1 MTNKLLNLAKKWL
14 IASIAIISILGTFLP
29 AINVAA
35 IDPLTISNINI
46 TSTDKSAVIT
56 WNTNRTAY
64 AKIQYGLNTG
74 AYTFTIQTNQKATT
88 QTMTIFGLSAET
100 TYYFKIMSDDGTNQ
114 VYSTE
119 RSFKTS
125 KAIDNQAT
133 TISGVSVVYTTGST
147 ATIQWQTDE
156 DATTE
161 VEYGMSQTYGA
172 SKVDGR
178 LVRSHDI
185 TLTGLIDGTS
195 YHFRVKSKDKSNN
208 ISTWSD
214 STFSTKVTNVSDNQA
229 LTIYNI
235 KPAAENDVNIKQTSV
250 IISWWTN
257 KLSEG
262 WVRFGTSPAYGQV
275 FNTTPPRDFMN
286 SVTITNLK
294 PNTTYYF
301 EINGRDVNGKTAN
314 SGGFSFKTAAV
325 DQNNTGS
332 GSTGSGTGY
341 TGTGSITG
349 STGGTVLGISN
360 CDVNLSSDFGYFGL
374 YYNLTP
380 AHPDFETWQQTVKTA
395 GQNDWYSAQY
405 YAFSRV
411 DSTLDFGQNFFP
423 VDEKKANDPHDF
435 AVHWRAI
442 MNVPDTGTY
451 TYKVSSDDDSWVF
464 VDDILSVDL
473 HGIHNNQDK
482 LVNMSLTPG
491 YHKIE
496 IYYADRQSS
505 RAAFTFVNDKK
516 IKINPLPDGCEISDV
531 LAYNKG
537 LGQGY
542 GAGGGYVVGT
552 NNGSGGKVLGASNID
567 DDPYRGYACNPDL
580 GYTKIKALYKTS
592 DSPDIWAILETGQ
605 RSYITS
611 PLSFNEYQC
620 RWNKV
625 KTVSRALLNSYASAT
640 LVRTPTDPVIYHL
653 FQRPDVKWL
662 KINIPSP
669 TVFISYPNNYWGN
682 VARLNH
688 YDLEAYPKVQLIKL
702 ANKPEVYLIDGA
714 NKRHIATEAVFK
726 AHYFEWSEV
735 VELNQTH
742 FDSYDNGAE
751 LTE

>member
-1 MTNKLLNLAKKWL
+1 MTKKLLNLAKKWL
-14 IASIAIISILGTFLP
+14 VAIIAIISVFGTFLP
-29 AINVAA
+29 AISASA

-46 TSTDKSAVIT
+46 TATDKTAVIT
-56 WNTNRTAY
+56 WNTNRPAY
-64 AKIQYGLNTG
+64 AKVQYGLNSG
-74 AYTFTIQTNQKATT
+74 AYTFTLQTNQKATT
-88 QTMTIFGLSAET
+88 QTITILGLSADT
-100 TYYFKIMSDDGTNQ
+100 TYYFKILSDDGTNQ
-114 VYSTE
+114 VYSSE
-119 RSFKTS
+119 RYLRTG
-125 KAIDNQAT
+125 KAIDNQAP

-147 ATIQWQTDE
+147 ATIQWSTDE

-178 LVRSHDI
+178 LVRVHDI

-208 ISTWSD
+208 ISTWYD
-214 STFSTKVTNVSDNQA
+214 STFSTKVTNVSDKQD

-235 KPAAENDVNIKQTSV
+235 KPAAENDSNITETSV
-250 IISWWTN
+250 VISWWTN

-262 WVRFGTSPAYGQV
+262 WVRFGTSPSYGQTY
-275 FNTTPPRDFMN
+275 NTAAPRDFNN

-294 PNTTYYF
+294 PGTTYYF
-301 EINGRDVNGKTAN
+301 EINGRDVNGKTAT
-314 SGGFSFKTAAV
+314 SGGYSFRTASA
-325 DQNNTGS
+325 DQGGSTS
-332 GSTGSGTGY
+332 GSNGY
-341 TGTGSITG
+341 TGNGSIPG
-349 STGGTVLGISN
+349 STGGSVLGISN
-360 CDVNLSSDFGYFGL
+360 CDVNLSSDFGYYGM

-395 GQNDWYSAQY
+395 GQNDWYDAKY

-411 DSTLDFGQNFFP
+411 DQSLDFGEKFFP
-423 VDEKKANDPHDF
+423 VDEQKANDPHDF

-442 MNVPDTGTY
+442 MNVPQTGTY
-451 TYKVSSDDDSWVF
+451 TFRINSDDDSWVY
-464 VDDILSVDL
+464 VDDILNADL
-473 HGIHNNQDK
+473 HGIHYTASQSFDMK
-482 LVNMSLTPG
+482 LTAG

-505 RAAFTFVNDKK
+505 GAALSFVNDKK
-516 IKINPLPDGCEISDV
+516 VIVNPLPDGCQISDV
-531 LAYNKG
+531 LEYNKG

-542 GAGGGYVVGT
+542 GSGGGYIVGT
-552 NNGSGGKVLGASNID
+552 NNGNGGSILGVSNID
-567 DDPYRGYACNPDL
+567 DDPYRGYACDPDL
-580 GYTKIKALYKTS
+580 GYSKIKALYKTS

-611 PLSFNEYQC
+611 PLSFNEYKC
-620 RWNKV
+620 NWNKV
-625 KTVSRALLNSYASAT
+625 KTVSRSVLNSYASAT
-640 LVRTPTDPVIYHL
+640 LVRTPTDPTIYHL

-669 TVFISYPNNYWGN
+669 TVFISYPANFWGN

-688 YDLEAYPKVQLIKL
+688 YDLEAYPNVKLIKL
-702 ANKPEVYLIDGA
+702 QNKPEVYLIDGTS
-714 NKRHIATEAVFK
+714 KRHVASESVFK
-726 AHYFEWSEV
+726 AHNFEWSEV